1 MKNMQASIP
10 YLYKQI
16 IASSLN
22 QIWKILNMWGKKKR
36 AKLFP
41 FQISRL
47 LRYTKDKQIQWAGLI
62 LYKSSHPIY
71 SINVI
76 V

>member
-22 QIWKILNMWGKKKR
+22 QIWKTLNM
-36 AKLFP
+36 
-41 FQISRL
+41 
-47 LRYTKDKQIQWAGLI
+47 
-62 LYKSSHPIY
+62 
-71 SINVI
+71 
-76 V
+76 